1 MSHYH
6 DSDDLKILGEFKRL
20 APAEFL
26 DLAEVTGLEDP
37 SPVPPAQPG
46 SVQIAPNNNI
56 QIATGSNPDEELS
69 KARRISRTE
78 AVRLVKEKKAVWV
91 DVRGKD
97 AYDQSHI
104 PGAIN
109 IPLGELNEHL
119 TSLPPRKFLITY
131 CA

>member
-1 MSHYH
+1 M
-6 DSDDLKILGEFKRL
+6 FKAMRNVFIAVAL
-20 APAEFL
+20 IA
-26 DLAEVTGLEDP
+26 VTASAQYK
-37 SPVPPAQPG
+37 SPPPPPPTQPG
-46 SVQIAPNNNI
+46 AVQVAPNNNL
-56 QIATGSNPDEELS
+56 QIVTTTSPDDELS
-69 KARRISRTE
+69 KARRISRSE
-78 AVRLVKEKKAVWV
+78 AIRLVKEKKAVWI

-109 IPLGELNEHL
+109 IPQTELNEHL

>member
-1 MSHYH
+1 M
-6 DSDDLKILGEFKRL
+6 FKAMRNVL
-20 APAEFL
+20 IAVAFI
-26 DLAEVTGLEDP
+26 AATANAQYKTP
-37 SPVPPAQPG
+37 SPVPTTQP
-46 SVQIAPNNNI
+46 SAVQIAPNNNI
-56 QIATGSNPDEELS
+56 QIATSSNPDEELS

-78 AVRLVKEKKAVWV
+78 AIRLVKEKKAVWV

>member
-1 MSHYH
+1 M
-6 DSDDLKILGEFKRL
+6 FKAMRNVL
-20 APAEFL
+20 IAVAFI
-26 DLAEVTGLEDP
+26 AATAKAQYKTP
-37 SPVPPAQPG
+37 SPVPPTQPG

-56 QIATGSNPDEELS
+56 QIATVSNPDEELS

>member
-1 MSHYH
+1 MFNVMRNVLIAVALVAATANAQYKTPAS
-6 DSDDLKILGEFKRL
+6 
-20 APAEFL
+20 APP
-26 DLAEVTGLEDP
+26 T
-37 SPVPPAQPG
+37 QPG
-46 SVQIAPNNNI
+46 AVQIAPNNNI

-78 AVRLVKEKKAVWV
+78 AIKMVKEKKAVWI

-104 PGAIN
+104 PGAISM
-109 IPLGELNEHL
+109 PLGELNEHL
-119 TSLPPRKFLITY
+119 TTLPPRKFLITY